1 MADRNRD
8 KPLVLM
14 VDDEQD
20 IREMARTYFEE
31 VHGHRFVAANSF
43 EEAVAVIHD
52 STGQIVAFIDIHL
65 RGKKSGLDLLRYIQ
79 DNASHRVVAYAFT
92 GEASLLVEAKALQAG
107 AINVFHKAVDEI
119 DRLVVYAEESLV
131 SRLVRRWAEDDL
143 TGLDNFHG
151 FRRAVKAELK
161 ASRDR
166 REGPYP
172 PVSALLF
179 IDADRFKAINDTHG
193 HLAGDMALKAIATVL
208 RANVRPTDHICRKG
222 GDEFLAW
229 LPWADE
235 KKAVAV
241 GEQIARAVAETPLMT
256 EAGTPV
262 GISVS
267 VGAAEITRDQIGEDV
282 DAALDDL
289 IARANRSEML
299 VKARR

>member
-1 MADRNRD
+1 MADVRD

-52 STGQIVAFIDIHL
+52 TTGQIVAFIDIHL

-92 GEASLLVEAKALQAG
+92 GESSLLVEAKALQAG
-107 AINVFHKAVDEI
+107 AINVFHKAVDQI

-131 SRLVRRWAEDDL
+131 ARLVRRWAEDDL

-166 REGPYP
+166 QDGHHPA
-172 PVSALLF
+172 VSALLF
-179 IDADRFKAINDTHG
+179 IDADHFKAINDTHG
-193 HLAGDMALKAIATVL
+193 HLAGDTALKMIATVL
-208 RANVRPTDHICRKG
+208 RGNVRPTDHVCRKG

-229 LPWADE
+229 LPGADE
-235 KKAVAV
+235 TKAIAV
-241 GEQIARAVAETPLMT
+241 GEQIAKAVAETPLIT
-256 EAGTPV
+256 EAGTTIQV
-262 GISVS
+262 SVS
-267 VGAAEITRDQIGEDV
+267 IGAAEVTRQDIGEDI
-282 DAALDDL
+282 DSALDDL